1 MRIQSVRTVRIRLFL
16 AKLFNPNRSIRQKLT
31 TLKKLLL
38 DTMHKLTKL
47 RLVIKPTPPS
57 HSGWGMSTNHVLP
70 WDISTDAIGRQFL
83 KSETDLLN
91 LINQDKFVMNWGL
104 VKPGYEKPSVS
115 KYLKEARWRNY
126 YIYWSAKLATRF
138 THAPSHNFVET
149 GVWYGV
155 SAYFAISAVESELT
169 KDNDFRIFLYDAW
182 SGMKAENLT
191 ASEMRN
197 NGEYSYL
204 SLEQTKN
211 NLQEH
216 VQQCEFIK
224 GVIPEVFNKNPG
236 PNEVSWLHI
245 DLNSSMPTLKTLEQF
260 VPKLLPG
267 GVVLLDDYGWHSW
280 SETREVA
287 DEFFSNDDGLLMPLP
302 TGQAI
307 FFKR

>member
-1 MRIQSVRTVRIRLFL
+1 MRIRLFL
-16 AKLFNPNRSIRQKLT
+16 AKIFNPNRSIGQKLT
-31 TLKKLLL
+31 TLKNLNLKTL
-38 DTMHKLTKL
+38 HKLTRL
-47 RLVIKPTPPS
+47 RLMIKPSPPS
-57 HSGWGMSTNHVLP
+57 HSGWGMSTNHSLP
-70 WDISTDAIGRQFL
+70 WDNSLDTVGQQFL

-91 LINQDKFVMNWGL
+91 LINQDNFIINWGL
-104 VKPGYEKPSVS
+104 VKPGYAKPSVS

-138 THAPSHNFVET
+138 TQTSSHNIVET
-149 GVWYGV
+149 GVWYGA
-155 SAYFAISAVESELT
+155 SAYFAISAVKSELS

-182 SGMKAENLT
+182 SGMRAEDLT
-191 ASEMRN
+191 AMEMRN
-197 NGEYSYL
+197 SGHYSYL
-204 SLEQTKN
+204 SLEQTKK

-224 GVIPEVFNKNPG
+224 GRIPEVFNKNSG

-267 GVVLLDDYGWHSW
+267 GVVLLDDYGWNSW

-287 DEFFSNDDGLLMPLP
+287 DKFCSKFEGLLMPLP

>member
-1 MRIQSVRTVRIRLFL
+1 MRIRLFL
-16 AKLFNPNRSIRQKLT
+16 AKIYNPNRSIGQKLT
-31 TLKKLLL
+31 TLKNLNLKTL
-38 DTMHKLTKL
+38 HKLTRL
-47 RLVIKPTPPS
+47 RLMIKPSPPS
-57 HSGWGMSTNHVLP
+57 HSGWGMSTNHSLP
-70 WDISTDAIGRQFL
+70 WDNSLDTVGQQFL

-91 LINQDKFVMNWGL
+91 LINQDNFIINWGL
-104 VKPGYEKPSVS
+104 VKPGYAKPSVS

-138 THAPSHNFVET
+138 TQTSSHNIVET
-149 GVWYGV
+149 GVWYGA
-155 SAYFAISAVESELT
+155 SAYFAISAVKSELS

-182 SGMKAENLT
+182 SGMRAENLT
-191 ASEMRN
+191 AMEMRN
-197 NGEYSYL
+197 SEHYSYL
-204 SLEQTKN
+204 SLEQTKK

-224 GVIPEVFNKNPG
+224 GHIPEVFNKNSG

-267 GVVLLDDYGWHSW
+267 GVVLLDDYGWNSW

-287 DEFFSNDDGLLMPLP
+287 DKFCSKFEGLLMPLP